1 MKSYTQHNNKCITGR
16 NIHKQSIQHT
26 YTENNTTTMNLN
38 QLLLLIQ
45 DLYMGVLLQLSAILL
60 CSRLFLLL
68 LLNCYNDT
76 NEGVYIRFSLFLLE
90 LSNLRIQFYLPATTT
105 INASVYLRRE
115 RMARGLST
123 FLTKALKLN
132 DLI

>member
-45 DLYMGVLLQLSAILL
+45 DLYMGVLYNYLL
-60 CSRLFLLL
+60 FSYALDSSNSSV
-68 LLNCYNDT
+68 NCYNDT

-115 RMARGLST
+115 RMARGLIT
-123 FLTKALKLN
+123 FLPRRQIK
-132 DLI
+132 